1 MRGCGSDQPTLFL
14 HERIDVLAWHCI
26 LSSSLDRVWGL
37 VVSDIVDLP
46 FVQEGLV
53 DDPGRVGHN
62 FVYPAAVPQELT
74 ALDLGEL
81 GPAERVS
88 EDADHQMH

>member
-1 MRGCGSDQPTLFL
+1 MRGCGSDQLTLFL
-14 HERIDVLAWHCI
+14 HECIDVLARHRI

-53 DDPGRVGHN
+53 DDPGRVGDD
-62 FVYPAAVPQELT
+62 FVNPAAV
-74 ALDLGEL
+74 ADGFK
-81 GPAERVS
+81 S
-88 EDADHQMH
+88 EDGVSLVEDAQEGG

>member
-62 FVYPAAVPQELT
+62 FVYPAAVADGFE
-74 ALDLGEL
+74 
-81 GPAERVS
+81 S
-88 EDADHQMH
+88 EDGISLVEDAQEGR